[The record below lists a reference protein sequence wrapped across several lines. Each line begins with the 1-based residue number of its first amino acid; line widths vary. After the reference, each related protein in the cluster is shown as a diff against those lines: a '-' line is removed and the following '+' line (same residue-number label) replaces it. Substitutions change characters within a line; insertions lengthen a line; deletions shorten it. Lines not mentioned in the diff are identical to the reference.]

1 MQKMIEN
8 NPRLLVPN
16 DLLKVNKCVS
26 YMAFMLKEIYE
37 FATMK
42 TADST
47 FIYVIR
53 ENKSKYNELLEKQ
66 KKFLEMKK

>member
-53 ENKSKYNELLEKQ
+53 ENRSKYTELLERQ